1 MFTEDLSQFFADKDF
16 AVSAKIGS
24 KVIDVIFDSPT
35 HSVDIFDT
43 SIEADSPR
51 LSCKTADLNGVK
63 RGQSITV
70 DNKTFKIEKITDDGT
85 GISYLY
91 LK

>member
-1 MFTEDLSQFFADKDF
+1 MFDENLSQFFADKDF
-16 AVSAKIGS
+16 AVKAKIGS
-24 KVIDVIFDSPT
+24 KTFDVIFDSPT

-51 LSCKTADLNGVK
+51 LSCKTSDLNGVK
-63 RGQSITV
+63 RGQSVIV
-70 DNKTFKIEKITDDGT
+70 DNKTFKIEKITNDGT
-85 GISYLY
+85 GVSYLY